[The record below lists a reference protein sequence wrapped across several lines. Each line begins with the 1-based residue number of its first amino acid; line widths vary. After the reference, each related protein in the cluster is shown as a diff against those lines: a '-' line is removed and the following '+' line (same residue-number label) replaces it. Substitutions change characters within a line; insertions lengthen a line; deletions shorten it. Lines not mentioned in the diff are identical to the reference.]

1 MKKLLAIVLAM
12 AMVLSLAAC
21 GGSSAPATEAPKA
34 DAPAAE
40 APAAE
45 APAAEEHEPVTI
57 EFLCWGAAET
67 TTADA
72 FNAMVEGFMAKYPW
86 ITVEVTECNYDAVN
100 TTLLTRAASQS
111 APDVAQVSNQWVA
124 ALYEMD
130 ALTALDD
137 IMAAESI
144 ADYYEGAKSGTTI
157 GGKVYS
163 APWIMQPMTMYCN
176 MDLIKAAGYDAVPAT
191 WDEYVEQCY
200 AIAKLGTNADGNTVY
215 GRSLA
220 STVLVGAGYFS
231 LIDVWSNGGE
241 FSDADGNICFYSD
254 GTVAAYTELQ
264 NMVKAGVIAP
274 GLQIVDNRSLFGN
287 GQIGFHFDAPSQV
300 ANFSNV
306 NLEVAQ
312 VPGGNSFSSD
322 HHLVAFQNSEHP
334 EECALLIDY
343 LSGPEGMD
351 LYTDYNDVICARTSV
366 EELEFFSNMTG
377 NMQVFFEAAGVA
389 KSLPVQ
395 SSNFPAAMEAI
406 AEGIQRVVIGMED
419 VDTVIKD
426 VDAELVK
433 MYG

>member
-1 MKKLLAIVLAM
+1 MKKILAILLAL

-21 GGSSAPATEAPKA
+21 GASQTEEPATEAPKA
-34 DAPAAE
+34 DAPVAE
-40 APAAE
+40 APAE
-45 APAAEEHEPVTI
+45 EEHEPVTI

-67 TTADA
+67 TTSAA
-72 FNAMVEGFMAKYPW
+72 FTAMIEGFEAKYPW

-137 IMAAESI
+137 IMDPESL
-144 ADYYEGAKSGTTI
+144 ADYYPGAKAGTTI

-176 MDLIKAAGYDAVPAT
+176 LDLIKAAGYEGVPTT
-191 WDEYVEQCY
+191 WDEYIEQCY
-200 AIAKLGTNADGNTVY
+200 AIAALGTNADGNTVY

-241 FSDADGNICFYSD
+241 FSDADGNICFYSE

-264 NMVKAGVIAP
+264 NMVKENVIAP

-287 GQIGFHFDAPSQV
+287 GQVGFHFDAPSQV

-312 VPGGNSFSSD
+312 VPGGCTFSSD

-334 EECALLIDY
+334 AECALLIDY

-351 LYTDYNDVICARTSV
+351 LYTDHNDVICARYSV
-366 EELEFFSNMTG
+366 EELDFFQNMSG
-377 NMQVFFEAAGVA
+377 NMSVFFGAAGIA

-426 VDAELVK
+426 VDAELQE
-433 MYG
+433 MYK

>member
-1 MKKLLAIVLAM
+1 MKKIIAILLALAM
-12 AMVLSLAAC
+12 IFSLAAC
-21 GGSSAPATEAPKA
+21 GTTKSEESKTTEAQNAAQA
-34 DAPAAE
+34 DTA
-40 APAAE
+40 
-45 APAAEEHEPVTI
+45 AAEEHEPVTI

-67 TTADA
+67 TTSEA
-72 FNAMVEGFMAKYPW
+72 FSAMVNGFMEKYPW
-86 ITVEVTECNYDAVN
+86 ITVEVTECNYDAVS
-100 TTLLTRAASQS
+100 TTLLTRAASNS

-130 ALTALDD
+130 ALLALDD
-137 IMAAESI
+137 IMSAEAI
-144 ADYYEGAKSGTTI
+144 ADYYEGAKAGTTI

-176 MDLIKAAGYDAVPAT
+176 MDLINAAGYDSVPTT
-191 WDEYVEQCY
+191 WDEYIEMCY
-200 AIAKLGTNADGNTVY
+200 AIAALGTNADGNVVY

-220 STVLVGAGYFS
+220 STVLTGAGYFS

-241 FSDADGNICFYSD
+241 FSDADGNITFYSE

-264 NMVKAGVIAP
+264 NMVKEGVIAP

-287 GQIGFHFDAPSQV
+287 GQLGFHFDAPSQV

-306 NLEVAQ
+306 NLQVAQ
-312 VPGGNSFSSD
+312 VPGGNTFSSD

-351 LYTDYNDVICARTSV
+351 LYTDYNDVICARSSV
-366 EELEFFSNMTG
+366 EELEFFKNLSGNMT
-377 NMQVFFEAAGVA
+377 VFFEAAGVA
-389 KSLPVQ
+389 RSLPVQ
-395 SSNFPAAMEAI
+395 SSNFPAAMETI

-426 VDAELVK
+426 VDTELK
-433 MYG
+433 DMYGQS